1 MQDLYQISEA
11 PEASDSLPPASPAGG
26 IVRPLLWV
34 LLVISA
40 AANAVISSTGANMF
54 VGAGFGLVVLAC
66 ATALVVHH
74 YKHRRR

>member
-1 MQDLYQISEA
+1 VQDPYRISEA
-11 PEASDSLPPASPAGG
+11 PEASGSLPSASHPGG

-40 AANAVISSTGANMF
+40 AANAVISSTGVSTFA
-54 VGAGFGLVVLAC
+54 GIGFGLAALAS
-66 ATALVVHH
+66 AAALVVHH